1 MAKILIDEDL
11 AREAMRALD
20 DAAAAEWD
28 ANGDSEVYSRYDTI
42 GFKLHIALG
51 GCGMTIT
58 SEPEPEHEPEELTE
72 DERDALDDV
81 VADYAFYMRQS
92 CGDNLQPG
100 MPMAAE
106 GRAIKLA
113 ESALRKI
120 LGDEFGAQAKK

>member
-1 MAKILIDEDL
+1 MAKVLIDSDL
-11 AREAMRALD
+11 LKDLLE
-20 DAAAAEWD
+20 
-28 ANGDSEVYSRYDTI
+28 GDFLPVKIWYERRKE
-42 GFKLHIALG
+42 GRKLLE
-51 GCGMTIT
+51 
-58 SEPEPEHEPEELTE
+58 EPASEELTE
-72 DERDALDDV
+72 DEQDALDDV

-120 LGDEFGAQAKK
+120 LGDKFGAQAKK